1 MRFLSA
7 WNDSLCIYY
16 SLFIRNTMKHYFIS
30 YTIRAMVFAGFIAMF
45 ASCSDDHTTAPDA
58 TKTGSI
64 ILEFDNVVGDDEF
77 TFNKEYTN
85 AAGEKFTTTI
95 LKYYISNISLVTST
109 GTVYTVP
116 QDNSYFL
123 VDESVPTSTKV
134 KLTNIPEGD
143 YKEVRYTIGVDSLR
157 STMPIEKR
165 LGALDMSGQGKDMYW
180 DWNSG
185 YIFFKMEGSSS
196 AIKEEE
202 NNFRFHIGGF
212 GGYSAQTINNI
223 KTVSLSLGNTPATVR
238 STIAPQVHILAD
250 ILKVFS
256 GNKTIE
262 LAKNPSYMFSRSSVD
277 IANNYMNMFSFDH
290 VHNDAEHSH

>member
-1 MRFLSA
+1 MYSTIMKQLFLS
-7 WNDSLCIYY
+7 
-16 SLFIRNTMKHYFIS
+16 
-30 YTIRAMVFAGFIAMF
+30 YTLRALIVATVFSFF
-45 ASCSDDHTTAPDA
+45 SSCSDDHTTAPDA
-58 TKTGSI
+58 TKAGSI
-64 ILEFDNVVGDDEF
+64 ILEFDNVAGDDEF

-95 LKYYISNISLVTST
+95 LKYYISNISLVTTS

-134 KLTNIPEGD
+134 KLSNIPEGD
-143 YKEVRYTIGVDSLR
+143 YKEVRYTIGVDSVR

-165 LGALDMSGQGKDMYW
+165 LGALDISGAGKDMYW
-180 DWNSG
+180 AWNSG
-185 YIFFKMEGSSS
+185 YIFFKMEGSST
-196 AIKEEE
+196 AINEAE

-212 GGYSAQTINNI
+212 GGYSTQTINNI
-223 KTVSLSLGNTPATVR
+223 KTVTLSMGTTPATVR
-238 STIAPQVHILAD
+238 SDIAPEVHILAD

-256 GNKTIE
+256 GSATIE
-262 LAKNPSYMFSRSSVD
+262 LAKNPSIMFSPNSVN

-290 VHNDAEHSH
+290 VHNDAAHSH

>member
-1 MRFLSA
+1 
-7 WNDSLCIYY
+7 
-16 SLFIRNTMKHYFIS
+16 MKHYFFS
-30 YTIRAMVFAGFIAMF
+30 YTVRAIVFAAFISMF

-64 ILEFDNVVGDDEF
+64 ILEFDNVAGDDEF

-95 LKYYISNISLVTST
+95 LKYYVSNISLVTST

-165 LGALDMSGQGKDMYW
+165 LGVLDMSGQGKDMYW

-202 NNFRFHIGGF
+202 NNYRFHIGGF

-256 GNKTIE
+256 GSKTIE

>member
-1 MRFLSA
+1 MYSTIMKQVFLS
-7 WNDSLCIYY
+7 
-16 SLFIRNTMKHYFIS
+16 
-30 YTIRAMVFAGFIAMF
+30 YTLRALIVATVFSFF
-45 ASCSDDHTTAPDA
+45 SSCSDDHTTAPDA
-58 TKTGSI
+58 TKAGSI
-64 ILEFDNVVGDDEF
+64 ILEFDNVAGDDEF

-95 LKYYISNISLVTST
+95 LKYYISNISLVTTS

-134 KLTNIPEGD
+134 KLSNIPEGD
-143 YKEVRYTIGVDSLR
+143 YKEVRYTIGVDSVR

-165 LGALDMSGQGKDMYW
+165 QGALDMSGQGKDMYW

-185 YIFFKMEGSSS
+185 YIFFKMEGSSP
-196 AIKEEE
+196 AINEVE

-223 KTVSLSLGNTPATVR
+223 KTVTLSMGTTPATVR
-238 STIAPQVHILAD
+238 SDIAPEVHILAD
-250 ILKVFS
+250 ILRVFS
-256 GNKTIE
+256 GNRTIE

-290 VHNDAEHSH
+290 VHNDAAHSH

>member
-1 MRFLSA
+1 
-7 WNDSLCIYY
+7 
-16 SLFIRNTMKHYFIS
+16 MKHYFFS
-30 YTIRAMVFAGFIAMF
+30 YTVRAIVFAAFISMF
-45 ASCSDDHTTAPDA
+45 ASCSDHHTTAPDA

-64 ILEFDNVVGDDEF
+64 ILEFDNVAGDDEF

-95 LKYYISNISLVTST
+95 LKYYVSNISLVTSA

-165 LGALDMSGQGKDMYW
+165 LGVLDMSGQGKDMYW

-202 NNFRFHIGGF
+202 NNYRFHIGGF

-223 KTVSLSLGNTPATVR
+223 KKVTLSMGTTPATVR
-238 STIAPQVHILAD
+238 SNIAPEVHILAD

-256 GNKTIE
+256 GSTTIE

>member
-1 MRFLSA
+1 MKQLFLS
-7 WNDSLCIYY
+7 
-16 SLFIRNTMKHYFIS
+16 
-30 YTIRAMVFAGFIAMF
+30 YTLRALIVATVFSFF
-45 ASCSDDHTTAPDA
+45 SSCSDDHTTAPDA
-58 TKTGSI
+58 TKAGSI
-64 ILEFDNVVGDDEF
+64 ILEFDNVAGDDEF

-95 LKYYISNISLVTST
+95 LKYYISNISLVTTS

-134 KLTNIPEGD
+134 KLSNIPEGD
-143 YKEVRYTIGVDSLR
+143 YKEVRYTIGVDSVR

-165 LGALDMSGQGKDMYW
+165 LGALDISGAGKDMYW
-180 DWNSG
+180 AWNSG
-185 YIFFKMEGSSS
+185 YIFFKMEGSST
-196 AIKEEE
+196 AINEAE

-212 GGYSAQTINNI
+212 GGYSTQTINNI
-223 KTVSLSLGNTPATVR
+223 KTVTLSMGTTPATVR
-238 STIAPQVHILAD
+238 SDIAPEVHILAD

-256 GNKTIE
+256 GSATIE
-262 LAKNPSYMFSRSSVD
+262 LAKNPSIMFSPNSVN

-290 VHNDAEHSH
+290 VHNDAAHSH

>member
-1 MRFLSA
+1 
-7 WNDSLCIYY
+7 
-16 SLFIRNTMKHYFIS
+16 MKHYFIS

-64 ILEFDNVVGDDEF
+64 ILEFDNVAGDDEF

-165 LGALDMSGQGKDMYW
+165 LGVLDMSGQGKDMYW

-202 NNFRFHIGGF
+202 NNYRFHIGGF

-223 KTVSLSLGNTPATVR
+223 KKVTLSMGTTPATVR
-238 STIAPQVHILAD
+238 SNIAPEVHILAD

-256 GNKTIE
+256 GSTTIE

>member
-1 MRFLSA
+1 MKQLFLS
-7 WNDSLCIYY
+7 
-16 SLFIRNTMKHYFIS
+16 
-30 YTIRAMVFAGFIAMF
+30 YTLRALIVATVFSFF
-45 ASCSDDHTTAPDA
+45 SSCSDDHTTAPDA

-64 ILEFDNVVGDDEF
+64 ILEFDNVAGDDEF

-95 LKYYISNISLVTST
+95 LKYYISNISLVTTS

-116 QDNSYFL
+116 QDISYFL

-134 KLTNIPEGD
+134 KLSNIPEGD
-143 YKEVRYTIGVDSLR
+143 YKEVRYTVGVDSVR

-165 LGALDMSGQGKDMYW
+165 QGALDMSGQGKDMYW
-180 DWNSG
+180 EWNSG
-185 YIFFKMEGSSS
+185 YIFFKMEGSSP
-196 AIKEEE
+196 AINEVE

-223 KTVSLSLGNTPATVR
+223 KTVTLSMGTTPATVR
-238 STIAPQVHILAD
+238 SDIAPEVHILAD
-250 ILKVFS
+250 ILRVFS
-256 GNKTIE
+256 GNRTIE

-290 VHNDAEHSH
+290 VHNDAAHS

>member
-1 MRFLSA
+1 MYSTIMKQVFLS
-7 WNDSLCIYY
+7 
-16 SLFIRNTMKHYFIS
+16 
-30 YTIRAMVFAGFIAMF
+30 YTFRALIVATVFSFF
-45 ASCSDDHTTAPDA
+45 SSCSDDHAPTAPDT
-58 TKTGSI
+58 TKTGAI
-64 ILEFDNVVGDDEF
+64 VLEFDNVAGDDEF

-95 LKYYISNISLVTST
+95 LKYYISNISLVTTS

-134 KLTNIPEGD
+134 KLSNIPEGD
-143 YKEVRYTIGVDSLR
+143 YKEVRYTIGIDSVR

-165 LGALDMSGQGKDMYW
+165 LGALDISGAGKDMYW
-180 DWNSG
+180 AWNSG
-185 YIFFKMEGSSS
+185 YIFFKMEGSSP
-196 AIKEEE
+196 AINEAE

-212 GGYSAQTINNI
+212 GGYSTQTINNI
-223 KTVSLSLGNTPATVR
+223 KTVTLSMGTTPATVR
-238 STIAPQVHILAD
+238 SDIAPEVHILAD

-256 GNKTIE
+256 GSATIE
-262 LAKNPSYMFSRSSVD
+262 LAKNPSIMFSPNSVN

-290 VHNDAEHSH
+290 VHNDHSH